1 MRLLLLIVSFICSSF
16 AIKSNA
22 SELCDRKCKGS
33 LVSIYA
39 TLFNTDHQAE
49 SAYKLELRNRFEN
62 GYIAGPGFSDDI
74 SKAIDDAAIFRA
86 NPSEVR
92 PTFGAVHDIINSGQ
106 ILHTSAVF
114 AYAINDIDLA
124 NIVAIEIL
132 AITET
137 NDLYSQFWRD
147 VITNNIRWDS
157 GAFDG
162 WIQAAKA
169 RKLKDSYSFIEN
181 TQSTLTTAQKNA
193 VEAWFERFAEL
204 AYTSLSTRLNTV
216 FGNDWVSSGRMLW
229 NNTPYPTQANVS
241 TGRPIYDENG
251 NAISA
256 YTMSLGQDSY
266 NNRNWDVVG
275 YIHSWAVENND
286 LEKAIFAR
294 QFFKSW
300 ITFAS
305 FSDGTLAEMW
315 RNIDRDPTLG
325 VFYGW
330 ISVGAAV
337 QMAHEDAVT
346 NLFPNDR
353 LYEFKTTDG
362 ILNGSTNLTNE
373 AYLGSS
379 TTDSITEKNLLGI
392 LNAQSNY
399 LRSASDGGWNDSRF
413 FKLDDTTLVPLSTIN
428 LRQPST
434 AVAIANLY
442 YKSQDLK
449 DFYLYNTNVGYP
461 EKTAIS
467 EGYLAGTGFNEDAGP
482 WGNMIMGAI
491 WLEMEDYFF

>member
-1 MRLLLLIVSFICSSF
+1 
-16 AIKSNA
+16 
-22 SELCDRKCKGS
+22 
-33 LVSIYA
+33 
-39 TLFNTDHQAE
+39 
-49 SAYKLELRNRFEN
+49 
-62 GYIAGPGFSDDI
+62 
-74 SKAIDDAAIFRA
+74 
-86 NPSEVR
+86 
-92 PTFGAVHDIINSGQ
+92 
-106 ILHTSAVF
+106 
-114 AYAINDIDLA
+114 
-124 NIVAIEIL
+124 
-132 AITET
+132 
-137 NDLYSQFWRD
+137 
-147 VITNNIRWDS
+147 
-157 GAFDG
+157 
-162 WIQAAKA
+162 
-169 RKLKDSYSFIEN
+169 
-181 TQSTLTTAQKNA
+181 
-193 VEAWFERFAEL
+193 
-204 AYTSLSTRLNTV
+204 
-216 FGNDWVSSGRMLW
+216 
-229 NNTPYPTQANVS
+229 
-241 TGRPIYDENG
+241 
-251 NAISA
+251 
-256 YTMSLGQDSY
+256 MSLGQDSY

-399 LRSASDGGWNDSRF
+399 LRSTSDGGWNDSRF